1 MLSIL
6 ILGFPTLAT
15 LKAMG
20 LHKDRNTKKWE
31 TTGSIYKSVQ
41 SVQVGK
47 SMLSTMTTAHACIIS
62 G

>member
-1 MLSIL
+1 MLLIL

-41 SVQVGK
+41 SIHRWGNLCSAQ
-47 SMLSTMTTAHACIIS
+47 
-62 G
+62 